1 MLRHFITTINYEKL
15 IEMQANQPL
24 AEFSKNKSNNFT
36 KKTVNK
42 GKCKKHNLYNSV
54 KRHR

>member
-24 AEFSKNKSNNFT
+24 AEFSKNKSNDFRPIIN
-36 KKTVNK
+36 NK
-42 GKCKKHNLYNSV
+42 GKCKKLYNSG